1 MYAEYRI
8 VKSFILKFS
17 AQSLVL
23 EVTLPSHE
31 HKRSCI
37 YLYVRGISILLLF
50 LSFFSPYFVFLLNF
64 RNVPTVQY
72 LFIFSLLCERSPKED
87 ICFTLHV
94 IITLSIIVFVVL
106 CNKIMYIYNGFVLL
120 GEVWVIKLPQPRHFL
135 WKCLHQARK
144 VRRHVF
150 VLKVSIVL
158 LLPQFFYYILELFRK
173 CRILFYFISCFIVIK
188 SNTSQKQFEDTK
200 GVTRRRTDNTM
211 GK

>member
-8 VKSFILKFS
+8 VKSFIHKFS

-50 LSFFSPYFVFLLNF
+50 LSFFFSPYFDFLLNF

-135 WKCLHQARK
+135 WKCLYQARK

-158 LLPQFFYYILELFRK
+158 LLPQLSEKKILNETKNHNPPCKLNGRY
-173 CRILFYFISCFIVIK
+173 L
-188 SNTSQKQFEDTK
+188 NTFPIIPMYTCNKNVDI
-200 GVTRRRTDNTM
+200 
-211 GK
+211 